1 MSKKILQFIVILL
14 AVLII
19 ICFVSLIVGM
29 YLKIAGNQNN
39 SQNNIKNFSLNLA
52 NNEKIIDIQVL
63 NNNQLLIVISNSI
76 STSGIVYDTKKNN
89 IISTIKR

>member
-19 ICFVSLIVGM
+19 LCFVSLIVGM

-39 SQNNIKNFSLNLA
+39 SQHNIKDFSLGLA
-52 NNEKIIDIQVL
+52 NNEKIIDIEVL
-63 NNNQLLIVISNSI
+63 NKNQLLIVISDSVN
-76 STSGIVYDTKKNN
+76 TSSIVYDTKKNN

>member
-1 MSKKILQFIVILL
+1 MSKKFLQFIVILL

-63 NNNQLLIVISNSI
+63 NNNQLLIVISNSVNI
-76 STSGIVYDTKKNN
+76 SGIVYDTKENN

>member
-1 MSKKILQFIVILL
+1 
-14 AVLII
+14 
-19 ICFVSLIVGM
+19 M

-63 NNNQLLIVISNSI
+63 NNNQLLIVISNSVN
-76 STSGIVYDTKKNN
+76 TSGIVYDIKKNN

>member
-1 MSKKILQFIVILL
+1 
-14 AVLII
+14 
-19 ICFVSLIVGM
+19 M
-29 YLKIAGNQNN
+29 YLKIDGNQNN

-63 NNNQLLIVISNSI
+63 NNHQLLIVISNSVN
-76 STSGIVYDTKKNN
+76 TSGIVYDTKKNK

>member
-1 MSKKILQFIVILL
+1 
-14 AVLII
+14 
-19 ICFVSLIVGM
+19 M

-39 SQNNIKNFSLNLA
+39 SQNNIKNFSLNLT

-63 NNNQLLIVISNSI
+63 NNNQLLIVISNSVN
-76 STSGIVYDTKKNN
+76 TSGIVYDSEKNN

>member
-39 SQNNIKNFSLNLA
+39 SQNNIENFSLNLA
-52 NNEKIIDIQVL
+52 NNEKIIDIKVL
-63 NNNQLLIVISNSI
+63 NNNQLLIVISNSVN
-76 STSGIVYDTKKNN
+76 TSGIVYDTKENN
-89 IISTIKR
+89 IISIIKR

>member
-63 NNNQLLIVISNSI
+63 NNNQLLIVISDSVN
-76 STSGIVYDTKKNN
+76 TSSIVYDTKENN

>member
-1 MSKKILQFIVILL
+1 
-14 AVLII
+14 
-19 ICFVSLIVGM
+19 M

-63 NNNQLLIVISNSI
+63 NNHQLLIVISNSVN
-76 STSGIVYDTKKNN
+76 TSGIVYDTKKNN

>member
-19 ICFVSLIVGM
+19 ICFVSLIAGM
-29 YLKIAGNQNN
+29 YLKITGNQNN

-63 NNNQLLIVISNSI
+63 NNNQLLIVISNSVN
-76 STSGIVYDTKKNN
+76 TSGIVYDIKKNN

>member
-39 SQNNIKNFSLNLA
+39 SQHNIEDFSLGLA
-52 NNEKIIDIQVL
+52 NNEKIIDIEVL
-63 NNNQLLIVISNSI
+63 NKNQLLIVISNSVN
-76 STSGIVYDTKKNN
+76 TSGIVYDTKKNN

>member
-29 YLKIAGNQNN
+29 YLKIAGNQNI

-63 NNNQLLIVISNSI
+63 NNNQLLIVISNSVN
-76 STSGIVYDTKKNN
+76 TSGIVYDTKKNN

>member
-1 MSKKILQFIVILL
+1 
-14 AVLII
+14 
-19 ICFVSLIVGM
+19 M

-52 NNEKIIDIQVL
+52 NSEKIIDIQVL
-63 NNNQLLIVISNSI
+63 NNNQLLIVISNSVN
-76 STSGIVYDTKKNN
+76 TSGIVYDIKKNN

>member
-1 MSKKILQFIVILL
+1 MSKKILQFIVVLL

-19 ICFVSLIVGM
+19 ICFVSLVVGM

-63 NNNQLLIVISNSI
+63 NNNQLLIVISNSV